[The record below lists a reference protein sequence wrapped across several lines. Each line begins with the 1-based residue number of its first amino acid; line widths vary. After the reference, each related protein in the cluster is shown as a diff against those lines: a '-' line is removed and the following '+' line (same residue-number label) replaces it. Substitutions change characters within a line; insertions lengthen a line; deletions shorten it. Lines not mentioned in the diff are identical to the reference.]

1 MTDRLKM
8 ERQGWNVNE
17 RECVCFLPVE
27 SLKQVFGVDSESLFI
42 LVSSLSRI
50 TKNTE

>member
-17 RECVCFLPVE
+17 RECVCVCVLLTCRE
-27 SLKQVFGVDSESLFI
+27 LETGLWS
-42 LVSSLSRI
+42 
-50 TKNTE
+50 